1 MGIINYAP
9 KILDPIPGGKYVVNL
24 VDYVVNWARA
34 NSIWPLT
41 YGTSCCAIEMMSS
54 SMARYDIARFG
65 SEVFRASPRQA
76 DLFILAGTI
85 TRRMAPA
92 IQMLWEQIPGPKYAI
107 AMGACTISGGPF
119 IYDNY
124 AVVRGAQNL
133 IPVDVFVPGCPPR
146 PEALFHGLL
155 TLREKI
161 LKETC
166 RHPWHAG
173 RPKDVSTMDRYREA
187 AKTWA
192 ALEEMKDEEMAEAR
206 AKFKEEHPDYKS
218 AFKPIRIKKEEF
230 PEVPREPK
238 GTAGLSQSE
247 LFAKLRAEFPKV
259 TVHTHSEDPIEDV
272 VAAIPADCPL
282 EVLVEPEDYLPMVKF
297 LKESPDFDMDYLIDI
312 TAIDYDDH
320 FDMVTMLRSIGKGHK
335 LFLCVQL
342 KKDFSISEDKRPT
355 SLLATVDSVSSLYP
369 GAEIKERE
377 VYDMFGISFK
387 GHPDQRRI
395 FLDKDFVGY
404 PLRKDFTHS
413 EIIRRPV

>member
-1 MGIINYAP
+1 
-9 KILDPIPGGKYVVNL
+9 
-24 VDYVVNWARA
+24 
-34 NSIWPLT
+34 
-41 YGTSCCAIEMMSS
+41 
-54 SMARYDIARFG
+54 
-65 SEVFRASPRQA
+65 
-76 DLFILAGTI
+76 
-85 TRRMAPA
+85 
-92 IQMLWEQIPGPKYAI
+92 
-107 AMGACTISGGPF
+107 
-119 IYDNY
+119 
-124 AVVRGAQNL
+124 
-133 IPVDVFVPGCPPR
+133 
-146 PEALFHGLL
+146 
-155 TLREKI
+155 
-161 LKETC
+161 
-166 RHPWHAG
+166 
-173 RPKDVSTMDRYREA
+173 MDRYREA

-238 GTAGLSQSE
+238 GTAGLTQSE

-297 LKESPDFDMDYLIDI
+297 LKENSDFDMDYLIDI

-335 LFLCVQL
+335 LFLSVQL
-342 KKDFSISEDKRPT
+342 KKDFSISEEKRPT
-355 SLLATVDSVSSLYP
+355 ALLATIDSISSLYP

-377 VYDMFGISFK
+377 VYDMFGINFK

-395 FLDKDFVGY
+395 FLDKDFASSAKPTPKNFSSTWVRSTRVRTVHCA
-404 PLRKDFTHS
+404 LRSAWTARPSWNSCRISATSTAAWKS
-413 EIIRRPV
+413 RRNR